1 MVLLVPYDGS
11 PLATAALARAEE
23 FSLFADEEVVALT
36 VLPDDEEFA
45 RTRGWVGADEP
56 YDPEAVAADLRARVR
71 EVAPD
76 ARFRVERLDADE
88 SNLLATV
95 TTDITRRIREVAA
108 EEDVSVL
115 FIGSEN
121 AGRVSRP
128 LTSVGS
134 NVSEDPRYDVHI
146 VRHPR
151 DADGQRGE
159 A

>member
-11 PLATAALARAEE
+11 SLATAALARAEE
-23 FSLFADEEVVALT
+23 FSLFADEEVVVLS

-56 YDPEAVAADLRARVR
+56 YDPEAVAADLRARAR
-71 EVAPD
+71 EIAPD
-76 ARFRVERLDADE
+76 ARFRVERLESDE
-88 SNLLATV
+88 SNLLANV

-134 NVSEDPRYDVHI
+134 SVSGDPRYDVHI

-151 DADGQRGE
+151 DNDPSRGE
-159 A
+159 V